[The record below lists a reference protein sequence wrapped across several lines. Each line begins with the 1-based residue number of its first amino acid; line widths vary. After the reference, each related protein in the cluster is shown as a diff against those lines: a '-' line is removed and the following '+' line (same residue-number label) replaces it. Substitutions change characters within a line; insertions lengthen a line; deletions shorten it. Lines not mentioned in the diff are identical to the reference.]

1 MIHFEL
7 IVPGSHTNNST
18 VESYCYCQLAM
29 EIIAFGLPFY
39 FIAGLVY
46 EARAFFVFLA
56 ILIGMLFV
64 LIAHFSPFA
73 C

>member
-1 MIHFEL
+1 
-7 IVPGSHTNNST
+7 
-18 VESYCYCQLAM
+18 M

-64 LIAHFSPFA
+64 FIARFSPFA